1 MLRKKSIIYNN
12 QYSTNAAMVKIKKC
26 LSKIKYTLILK
37 MIEIIDS
44 DQNIKQS
51 VVTFYIL
58 TVL

>member
-44 DQNIKQS
+44 DQE
-51 VVTFYIL
+51 Y
-58 TVL
+58 